1 MEGKRPLFVKNR
13 GQPPAPKS
21 AQSLGVALGKSVGS
35 CCTEREEVLT
45 TRPGD
50 AGAMPRTACVVAAI
64 HSLVNRASA
73 PDGDVRAAREGMTCI
88 YPHQMFQADFLV
100 MFREVQRQ
108 EEIAPLHTDDA
119 ETGKEI
125 FFFFAESVLP
135 LILSDDWVYEAAR
148 RFAAEY
154 ADEYFVML
162 RLLTS
167 VRENQERL
175 AILRQSVRQ
184 FIETVIASG
193 YAPNS
198 VNLTKLSDFKKIID
212 LNSLPVNMKLK
223 ANLLYD
229 ETLDLEHL
237 YVNVVSQ
244 AIQAMYEKAL
254 PRMFYVVRRALK
266 VKMELEPSI
275 DDKALQDTSR
285 YLNWC
290 YQHLPEPHVLQKAL
304 VKHRN
309 FYRIVRN
316 VDSHKNGPKW
326 RSEANSVYLPDKKE
340 QITVDI
346 TEYSKRYR
354 YLMYFCEVGARGI
367 LAAFCDR
374 ERGAISNGVMHGYIK
389 IYNNP
394 ELQTRLCDYII

>member
-1 MEGKRPLFVKNR
+1 
-13 GQPPAPKS
+13 
-21 AQSLGVALGKSVGS
+21 
-35 CCTEREEVLT
+35 
-45 TRPGD
+45 
-50 AGAMPRTACVVAAI
+50 
-64 HSLVNRASA
+64 
-73 PDGDVRAAREGMTCI
+73 MTCI

-108 EEIAPLHTDDA
+108 EEIAPLHTDDV

-135 LILSDDWVYEAAR
+135 LLLSDDWVYEAAR

-175 AILRQSVRQ
+175 TILRQSVRQ
-184 FIETVIASG
+184 FIETAIASG
-193 YAPNS
+193 FAPNS
-198 VNLTKLSDFKKIID
+198 VNLTKLSDFRKMIA
-212 LNSLPVNMKLK
+212 LNSLPVNMKQK
-223 ANLLYD
+223 ANMLYD

-237 YVNVVSQ
+237 YVNVVCQ

-254 PRMFYVVRRALK
+254 PRIFYVVRRALK
-266 VKMELEPSI
+266 VKMELEPST
-275 DDKALQDTSR
+275 DDETLEDASR

-290 YQHLPEPHVLQKAL
+290 YQHLPEPHVLQKVL

-326 RSEANSVYLPDKKE
+326 FSETNSVYLPDKKE

-354 YLMYFCEVGARGI
+354 YLMYFCEIGARGI

-374 ERGAISNGVMHGYIK
+374 ERGAISNGVMHSYIK

>member
-1 MEGKRPLFVKNR
+1 
-13 GQPPAPKS
+13 
-21 AQSLGVALGKSVGS
+21 
-35 CCTEREEVLT
+35 
-45 TRPGD
+45 
-50 AGAMPRTACVVAAI
+50 
-64 HSLVNRASA
+64 
-73 PDGDVRAAREGMTCI
+73 
-88 YPHQMFQADFLV
+88 
-100 MFREVQRQ
+100 
-108 EEIAPLHTDDA
+108 
-119 ETGKEI
+119 
-125 FFFFAESVLP
+125 
-135 LILSDDWVYEAAR
+135 
-148 RFAAEY
+148 
-154 ADEYFVML
+154 
-162 RLLTS
+162 
-167 VRENQERL
+167 
-175 AILRQSVRQ
+175 
-184 FIETVIASG
+184 
-193 YAPNS
+193 
-198 VNLTKLSDFKKIID
+198 
-212 LNSLPVNMKLK
+212 MKLK

-237 YVNVVSQ
+237 YVNVVCQ

-275 DDKALQDTSR
+275 DDEALQDTSR

-326 RSEANSVYLPDKKE
+326 LSEANSVYLPDKKE

-354 YLMYFCEVGARGI
+354 YLMYFCEIGARGI

-374 ERGAISNGVMHGYIK
+374 EQGAISNGVMHSYIK